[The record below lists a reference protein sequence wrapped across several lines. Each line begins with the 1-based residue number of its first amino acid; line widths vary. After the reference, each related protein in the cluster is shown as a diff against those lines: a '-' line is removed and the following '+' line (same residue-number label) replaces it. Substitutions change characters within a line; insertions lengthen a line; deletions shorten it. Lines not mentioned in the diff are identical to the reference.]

1 VAALL
6 TTGRPQARSKIN
18 WQTED
23 KVEQELAIDLAA
35 EPAPEIGPVLAE
47 LELVQVAAERE
58 PVLVVV
64 ELELAQVTA
73 VPERD
78 LVAAE
83 PERDLVVAVPELA
96 QEVVVPARGPPR
108 AQLAV
113 ALKTKSVITARRH
126 DLVLRLAAG
135 DLAAAA
141 VTTREPAATEGVIA
155 WEAADTV
162 AVEAAVVVVV
172 VVDVAV
178 AEDGDNIR

>member
-1 VAALL
+1 
-6 TTGRPQARSKIN
+6 
-18 WQTED
+18 
-23 KVEQELAIDLAA
+23 
-35 EPAPEIGPVLAE
+35 
-47 LELVQVAAERE
+47 
-58 PVLVVV
+58 
-64 ELELAQVTA
+64 
-73 VPERD
+73 
-78 LVAAE
+78 
-83 PERDLVVAVPELA
+83 
-96 QEVVVPARGPPR
+96 VVVPARGPLR

-135 DLAAAA
+135 DLAAAVV

-172 VVDVAV
+172 AADVAV

>member
-1 VAALL
+1 M
-6 TTGRPQARSKIN
+6 
-18 WQTED
+18 
-23 KVEQELAIDLAA
+23 EQELAIDLAA
-35 EPAPEIGPVLAE
+35 EPAPEIGPE
-47 LELVQVAAERE
+47 LAERE
-58 PVLVVV
+58 PVLVLV

-78 LVAAE
+78 QVAAE
-83 PERDLVVAVPELA
+83 PERDLVVAEPELA
-96 QEVVVPARGPPR
+96 QEVVVPARGPLR

-162 AVEAAVVVVV
+162 AVEAAALTEAVVAAAVVVVV
-172 VVDVAV
+172 AADVAV

>member
-1 VAALL
+1 
-6 TTGRPQARSKIN
+6 
-18 WQTED
+18 
-23 KVEQELAIDLAA
+23 
-35 EPAPEIGPVLAE
+35 
-47 LELVQVAAERE
+47 
-58 PVLVVV
+58 VV
-64 ELELAQVTA
+64 
-73 VPERD
+73 
-78 LVAAE
+78 
-83 PERDLVVAVPELA
+83 VPELA
-96 QEVVVPARGPPR
+96 QEVVVPARSPLR

-162 AVEAAVVVVV
+162 AVEAAAVTEAVEAAVVVVV
-172 VVDVAV
+172 AADVAV